1 MTVRMQDSN
10 PAEMAELDF
19 SRLDMFH
26 NPDADRHRAVWALIE
41 VPTYSRRHSPTTLGH
56 GSALVH
62 LRVESFRQLVAAP
75 NCPKSAPRDIEVRP
89 LASYPVPHGLIP
101 VPTGPVESQ
110 ARGAAIGNN
119 H

>member
-41 VPTYSRRHSPTTLGH
+41 VPTYSLCQTAQNQRR
-56 GSALVH
+56 ALWKYRH
-62 LRVESFRQLVAAP
+62 
-75 NCPKSAPRDIEVRP
+75 
-89 LASYPVPHGLIP
+89 
-101 VPTGPVESQ
+101 
-110 ARGAAIGNN
+110 
-119 H
+119 

>member
-1 MTVRMQDSN
+1 MQDPN

-19 SRLDMFH
+19 SHLDMFH
-26 NPDADRHRAVWALIE
+26 NPDADRHRAVWALIG

-62 LRVESFRQLVAAP
+62 LRVETFRHLIAAP
-75 NCPKSAPRDIEVRP
+75 NCSKSAPSDMEVRP